1 MCSRS
6 SDAIIH
12 GEFDLAFLRAKLGSP
27 RSYMLRERE
36 GIINSSHTT
45 MDISYQAQ
53 DKQICIGLCVYVRG
67 KKCENTGKIDRRRQR
82 NNTAVGLANGD
93 SLYCPFDITLH
104 VHG

>member
-12 GEFDLAFLRAKLGSP
+12 GEFDLAFLRAELGSP

-53 DKQICIGLCVYVRG
+53 HKQICIGLCVYVGGGGGGG
-67 KKCENTGKIDRRRQR
+67 KEVREHW
-82 NNTAVGLANGD
+82 GD
-93 SLYCPFDITLH
+93 
-104 VHG
+104 